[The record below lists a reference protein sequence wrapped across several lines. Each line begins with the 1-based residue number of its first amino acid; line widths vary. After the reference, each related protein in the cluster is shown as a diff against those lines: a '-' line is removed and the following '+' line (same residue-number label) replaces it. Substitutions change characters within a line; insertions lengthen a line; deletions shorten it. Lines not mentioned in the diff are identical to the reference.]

1 MRIAGLSNL
10 KVQGKLIFAMVAA
23 GVLPLT
29 LSGILNY
36 REAREGLVDGATDK
50 LHALAETK
58 RQSIEE
64 YFSLIENQAITLAE
78 DPAIIDGL
86 RDLSESFDTLAA
98 DEAATAP
105 AATELKAA
113 VEGQFSGVFGAEYA
127 KQTGKQ
133 PDTASY
139 TLEHSAAA
147 LAQYHY
153 IVRNPHPLGQK
164 NKLDKVAG
172 EARYHALH
180 ARYHTMLNAYLER
193 FGYYDVFLIDLD
205 GDVVYSVFK
214 EMDYATNLKTGPWRD
229 SGLGR
234 VFRSALESNDTKSTF
249 FDDFAP
255 YTPSYEAPASF
266 IAVPVFDGA
275 TKVGVLAMQ
284 MPVGRINAVMQESEG
299 MGKSG
304 ETYLVG
310 ADKLMRSQSR
320 LSDKPTLLVQ
330 KIDSEAARNALAGQ
344 AGSGIY
350 QDYRGVDVLGAYEPM
365 DVYGTKWALIAEVD
379 ADEALVEVTHL
390 TRIMVIVGVLSTLL
404 VAALAFLFGRAMA
417 GRIKAGVTVAER
429 IAQGN
434 FDNAIKVEGTDEIT
448 ELMQALETMQGELF
462 GRIMR
467 EKNEALRINLALDVS
482 TANVMIADNDF
493 NIIYTNQS
501 VQKMLGAIESELR
514 QELPQFSAGKVLG
527 GNIDIFHKNPAH
539 QRKMLQGMSGQ
550 HTANITV
557 GGREMKFTAVPVLN
571 ERGERLG
578 TVVEW
583 WDMTDQRRA
592 ERQIAGL
599 IEAASN
605 GKLDSRL
612 DAKSLGEGFLP
623 QLAAGINQM
632 LDAIVL
638 PINVTAD
645 TLKSI
650 AEGRIPAP
658 LTAEF
663 KGDFVAIKDN
673 LDTCSSVLRAL
684 LEDTS
689 KLAVAAT
696 AGQLSERADLERH
709 WGDFRR
715 IVEGMNNTLDAIVG
729 PITEV
734 RSVVSELA
742 SGNLQKEVSQDFS
755 GEFAVLSDAVNSSL
769 SNLRDMVHKIRGAA
783 VSIGTSAGEIAKGNQ
798 DLSARTE
805 EQASSLE
812 ETAASMEELT
822 GTVKQNAD
830 NAKQANQL
838 AASAREEAE
847 KGGSVVANA
856 VSAMD
861 QINDSSKKI
870 ADIIGVIDEIAF
882 QTNLLA
888 LNAAVEA
895 ARAGEHGRGFAVVA
909 SEVRNLA
916 QRSAV
921 AAKEIK
927 VLIKDSVSKVEDGA
941 RLVNESGST
950 LATIVSSV
958 KKVSDIVGEIAAA
971 SAEQSAGIEQV
982 NKAIMQM
989 EQVTQQNAALVEES
1003 AAASESMDEE
1013 SRSLNSLIGFFK
1025 VGGPEVQQSST
1036 HGAPPRVERRSA
1048 ERPWSKPAR
1057 ADSAPVVSMSRA
1069 ATGGGDDEVWDEF

>member
-10 KVQGKLIFAMVAA
+10 TVQGKLIVAMVAA
-23 GVLPLT
+23 GVLPL
-29 LSGILNY
+29 LVSGVLNY
-36 REAREGLVDGATDK
+36 FEARAGLTEVATGK
-50 LHALAETK
+50 LHALAVAK
-58 RQSIEE
+58 K
-64 YFSLIENQAITLAE
+64 QAIERYFQLINDQALTLAE
-78 DPAIIDGL
+78 DHTIADGL
-86 RDLSESFDTLAA
+86 RELSAAFDALPEEEAARAPSPATLAS
-98 DEAATAP
+98 
-105 AATELKAA
+105 
-113 VEGQFSGVFGAEYA
+113 VVNGQFSGVFGAEYT
-127 KQTGKQ
+127 KQTGKA
-133 PDTASY
+133 P
-139 TLEHSAAA
+139 AADSFA
-147 LAQYHY
+147 LDKPAALLAQYQY
-153 IVRNPHPLGQK
+153 IVQNPHPLGKK
-164 NKLDKVAG
+164 NELMQVEG
-172 EARYHALH
+172 TARYHKLH
-180 ARYHTMLNAYLER
+180 TRYHEMLKAYLER

-214 EMDYATNLKTGPWRD
+214 EMDFATNLKTGPWRD
-229 SGLGR
+229 TSLAQ
-234 VFRSALESNDTKSTF
+234 VFEEALVSDSLQASFLT
-249 FDDFAP
+249 DFKP
-255 YTPSYEAPASF
+255 YTPSYEAPAAF
-266 IAVPVFDGA
+266 VAAPVFEGGR
-275 TKVGVLAMQ
+275 KVGVVAMQ
-284 MPVGRINAVMQESEG
+284 MPVGRINDIMQQNEG
-299 MGKSG
+299 MGETG

-310 ADKLMRSQSR
+310 ADGLMRSQSR
-320 LSDKPTLLVQ
+320 LSEKPTLLVQ
-330 KIDSEAARNALAGQ
+330 KVDSEAANSVIAGKD
-344 AGSGIY
+344 GSGLY
-350 QDYRGVDVLGAYEPM
+350 VDYRSAEVLGAYEPLAIP
-365 DVYGTKWALIAEVD
+365 GLKWGLIAEIS

-390 TRIMVIVGVLSTLL
+390 TRKMIEVALIAIVL
-404 VAALAFLFGRAMA
+404 VAVMAFLFGRAMA
-417 GRIKAGVTVAER
+417 RRIKAGVKVAEH
-429 IAQGN
+429 IAHGN
-434 FDNAIKVEGTDEIT
+434 FDNEIKVEGTDEIA
-448 ELMQALETMQGELF
+448 ELMQALETMQTELF

-467 EKNEALRINLALDVS
+467 EKNEALRINRALDVS

-501 VQKMLGAIESELR
+501 VQKMLSAIEGDLR
-514 QELPQFSAGKVLG
+514 RDLPSFSAGNVLG
-527 GNIDIFHKNPAH
+527 GNIDIFYKNPTH
-539 QRKMLQGMSGQ
+539 KRTMLQSMHAP
-550 HTANITV
+550 HTANIKV
-557 GGREMKFTAVPVLN
+557 GGRELKFTAVPVLN
-571 ERGERLG
+571 DHGERLG

-583 WDMTDQRRA
+583 WDLTDQLSA

-599 IEAASN
+599 IEAAS
-605 GKLDSRL
+605 GGRLDSRL

-623 QLAAGINQM
+623 QLASGINDM

-650 AEGRIPAP
+650 AEGRIPGP
-658 LTAEF
+658 VTAEF
-663 KGDFVAIKDN
+663 KGDFVAIKNN
-673 LDTCSSVLRAL
+673 LDTCSGVLRAL

-689 KLAVAAT
+689 RLAVAAT

-709 WGDFRR
+709 WGDFRL

-729 PITEV
+729 PVTEV
-734 RSVVSELA
+734 KHVVSELA
-742 SGNLQKEVSQDFS
+742 NGNLQLEVSTGFQ

-783 VSIGTSAGEIAKGNQ
+783 VSIGTSAGEISKGNQ

-805 EQASSLE
+805 QQASSLE
-812 ETAASMEELT
+812 QTAASMEQLT
-822 GTVKQNAD
+822 GTVRQNAD

-847 KGGSVVANA
+847 KGGSVVATA
-856 VSAMD
+856 VSAMG

-927 VLIKDSVSKVEDGA
+927 VLIKDSVGKVEDGT
-941 RLVNESGST
+941 RLVNESGMT
-950 LATIVSSV
+950 LATIVNSV

-971 SAEQSAGIEQV
+971 SAEQSAGIDQV

-1013 SRSLNSLIGFFK
+1013 SRGLNSLIGFFK
-1025 VGGPEVQQSST
+1025 VGGTDLQ
-1036 HGAPPRVERRSA
+1036 GASRASAPRVERRSA
-1048 ERPWSKPAR
+1048 ERPWSKPAPGE
-1057 ADSAPVVSMSRA
+1057 APVASQSKVA
-1069 ATGGGDDEVWDEF
+1069 AGGDDVWDEF